1 VSESRVA
8 GRYGEALFQL
18 ALERDAVEEVRRE
31 LAELVELVEASPA
44 LEELLMR
51 PDLEAGQKLAALR
64 AALGEE
70 APEAMIALLETLLRH
85 RRGDQLGG
93 ISVAY
98 GDLAD
103 EAAGV
108 IRAQVT
114 TVVPLTPG
122 QRARL
127 VSALSRMTGRKV
139 ELEER
144 IDESILAG
152 AQIKL
157 GDRLIDGSAA
167 GRIERMRAH
176 LVRAQG

>member
-1 VSESRVA
+1 MTGSRVA

-18 ALERDAVEEVRRE
+18 ATARDAVEEVRRE
-31 LAELVELVEASPA
+31 LADLVALVEAIPA
-44 LEELLMR
+44 LAELLVR
-51 PDLEAGQKLAALR
+51 PDLEAEQKLAALR

-70 APEAMIALLETLLRH
+70 APEAIVALLGTLLRH

-93 ISVAY
+93 IAAVY
-98 GDLAD
+98 GALAD

-108 IRAQVT
+108 IRAEVT
-114 TVVPLTPG
+114 TVVPLTAEH
-122 QRARL
+122 RARL
-127 VSALSRMTGRKV
+127 VSVLSRMTGRRA

-144 IDESILAG
+144 IDEGIVAG
-152 AQIKL
+152 AQIRL

-176 LVRAQG
+176 LMRAQG

>member
-1 VSESRVA
+1 MTESRVA

-18 ALERDAVEEVRRE
+18 ANEREAVEEVRRQ
-31 LAELVELVEASPA
+31 LADLVELIEASPP
-44 LEELLMR
+44 LEGLLVR
-51 PDLEAGQKLAALR
+51 PDLGAEQKLAALR

-70 APEAMIALLETLLRH
+70 TPEAMMALLGTLLRH
-85 RRGDQLGG
+85 HRGDQLGG

-98 GDLAD
+98 GALAD
-103 EAAGV
+103 EAAGLT
-108 IRAQVT
+108 RAEVA
-114 TVVPLTPG
+114 TVVPLTPE

-127 VSALSRMTGRKV
+127 VSALSRMTGRRV

-144 IDESILAG
+144 IDESIVAG

-176 LVRAQG
+176 LVGAQG

>member
-1 VSESRVA
+1 MTESRVA
-8 GRYGEALFQL
+8 GRYAEALFQL
-18 ALERDAVEEVRRE
+18 AVERNAVEEVRRE
-31 LAELVELVEASPA
+31 LGHLVELIEASPA
-44 LEELLMR
+44 LEELLVR
-51 PDLEAGQKLAALR
+51 PDLEAEKKLTALR

-70 APEAMIALLETLLRH
+70 APEAMIALLETVLRH

-93 ISVAY
+93 ISAVY
-98 GDLAD
+98 GALAD
-103 EAAGV
+103 EAAGL
-108 IRAQVT
+108 IRAEVT
-114 TVVPLTPG
+114 TVVPLTPE
-122 QRARL
+122 QRERL
-127 VSALSRMTGRKV
+127 ISVLSRMTGRRV